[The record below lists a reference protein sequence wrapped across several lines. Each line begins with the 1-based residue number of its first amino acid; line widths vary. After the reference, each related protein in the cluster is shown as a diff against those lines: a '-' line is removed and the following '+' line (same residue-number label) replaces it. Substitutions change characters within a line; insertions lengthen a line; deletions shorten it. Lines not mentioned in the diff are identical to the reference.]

1 MSLGCRT
8 LTYTSINPY
17 ILAKTV
23 FQGGSLAG
31 FAIKSMCLMCVCVFV
46 STTFWNVGLLC
57 PILMP
62 HVLYHDI
69 LDNQVRR
76 TPNLSRLWR
85 SHSVGCQRRQ
95 TNVHPKDPNS
105 PPIEE
110 QTSGSF
116 FFFQSYQT
124 TRQRHP
130 PKPSTAV
137 TAGAVAGPF
146 ATLGLDPGCPV
157 PLLQPSAVR

>member
-1 MSLGCRT
+1 MS
-8 LTYTSINPY
+8 YSYIYINQSLYLSKNCLPRRQPGRFCNQVD
-17 ILAKTV
+17 V
-23 FQGGSLAG
+23 FDV
-31 FAIKSMCLMCVCVFV
+31 CVCVFV